1 MRVRYR
7 KNIDVDIL
15 ARIMRAEAVGE
26 GIFGQKLVGNV
37 VVNRVAYNCS
47 PFKKIN
53 TIYDAV
59 MQKNQFEGTK
69 IGLFKGQ
76 ANSKERRFAMEC
88 INFWRANPAYS
99 ALYFQNPGKGKS
111 CKKDW
116 YGVLVGRYK
125 NHCFYN
131 PENPCNL

>member
-7 KNIDVDIL
+7 TADVNIL
-15 ARIMRAEAVGE
+15 GRRMRAEALGE
-26 GIFGQKLVGNV
+26 GVFGMKLVGNV
-37 VVNRVAYNCS
+37 IVNRVVYSCS
-47 PFKKIN
+47 PFKRITTIN
-53 TIYDAV
+53 QAV
-59 MQKNQFEGTK
+59 MQKGQFEGTQ
-69 IGLFKGQ
+69 IGLFVGNATAQEK
-76 ANSKERRFAMEC
+76 KLAMDC
-88 INFWRANPAYS
+88 IKFWRADPANR

-131 PENPCNL
+131 PEKLCNL

>member
-7 KNIDVDIL
+7 TADVNIL
-15 ARIMRAEAVGE
+15 GRIMRAEALGE
-26 GIFGQKLVGNV
+26 GVFGMKLVGNV
-37 VVNRVAYNCS
+37 IVNRVVYSCS
-47 PFKKIN
+47 PFKRITTIN
-53 TIYDAV
+53 QAV
-59 MQKNQFEGTK
+59 MQKGQFEGTQ
-69 IGLFKGQ
+69 IGLFVGNATAQEK
-76 ANSKERRFAMEC
+76 KLAMDC
-88 INFWRANPAYS
+88 IKFWRADPANR

-131 PENPCNL
+131 PEKLCNL